1 MNAHLSS
8 VAMDYKI
15 YSTAMV
21 RKCYTTLPKQTEL
34 PLLLHHLCFLFVLPS
49 KHAVDPCQIICAWDN
64 GVGVT
69 SRRILFL

>member
-1 MNAHLSS
+1 MNAHLSP

-21 RKCYTTLPKQTEL
+21 MKCYTTLPKHTEL
-34 PLLLHHLCFLFVLPS
+34 PLLLNHLCLLYVLPS
-49 KHAVDPCQIICAWDN
+49 EHAVDPSQIICAWDY

-69 SRRILFL
+69 GRRVLLL